1 MATKFQNMIVYK
13 GSSRDDFKIE
23 KWKRSR
29 YGFNA
34 LFFASNI
41 ELAKLHAQHEADE
54 ENKINGGF
62 VYEFE
67 IQGYLH
73 SIDYGYKISYS
84 SDFENLMYKLYRE
97 GHKGVIIKN
106 IFVYPSKKL
115 TTLNLSD
122 VIVIFDF
129 DLIKSFKL
137 IQRNVKS

>member
-1 MATKFQNMIVYK
+1 MIVYR

-34 LFFASNI
+34 LFFASDLN
-41 ELAKLHAQHEADE
+41 LAKLYAQHRADE
-54 ENKINGGF
+54 EYKRNGGF

-67 IQGYLH
+67 IPDYLH
-73 SIDYGYKISYS
+73 SVDYGGKISYS
-84 SDFENLMYKLYRE
+84 NDFRILMYKLQRE

-106 IFVYPSKKL
+106 VYDYPSKKL
-115 TTLNLSD
+115 FSLKMSN

-129 DLIKSFKL
+129 DIIIHASFFSK
-137 IQRNVKS
+137 